1 MPPQPVQCSPLS
13 YMNVHE
19 DDGEDGGDNK
29 DNNRNNRDNRD
40 GGKDNDRD
48 YEN

>member
-1 MPPQPVQCSPLS
+1 MSPQQVQCSPLS
-13 YMNVHE
+13 KINVHE
-19 DDGEDGGDNK
+19 DDGEDGGDNR
-29 DNNRNNRDNRD
+29 DNNRNNRD